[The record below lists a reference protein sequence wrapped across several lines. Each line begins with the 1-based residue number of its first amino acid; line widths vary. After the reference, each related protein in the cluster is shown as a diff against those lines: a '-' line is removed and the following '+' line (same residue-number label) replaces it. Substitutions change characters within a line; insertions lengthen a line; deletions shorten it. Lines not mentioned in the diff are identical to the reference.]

1 MTDTEKLIVKMVD
14 DLTRMEGTEMAK
26 RPKWDNGS
34 SLWDQ
39 PNYLVEEYIDTL
51 KRNNGKYRK
60 MKDKV
65 RKEVGRPEW
74 MDVPLENHLYI
85 KDYIDSL
92 EEKIVDQGKVIT
104 KYEERDRLTD
114 LWARGEIEN

>member
-1 MTDTEKLIVKMVD
+1 M
-14 DLTRMEGTEMAK
+14 K

-39 PNYLVEEYIDTL
+39 PNYLVEAYIDTL
-51 KRNNGKYRK
+51 KRNNGKYKK

-65 RKEVGRPEW
+65 RSEVGHPEW
-74 MDVPLENHLYI
+74 IDVPLANQQGI
-85 KDYIDSL
+85 KDYIDFL
-92 EEKIVDQGKVIT
+92 ELKIVEQGTVIT

>member
-1 MTDTEKLIVKMVD
+1 M
-14 DLTRMEGTEMAK
+14 K
-26 RPKWDNGS
+26 RPKWDKGS

-39 PNYLVEEYIDTL
+39 PTYLVEEYIDTL
-51 KRNNGKYRK
+51 KRKNGEYEK

-65 RKEVGRPEW
+65 REEVGHPEW
-74 MDVPLENHLYI
+74 VDVLLANQQEI

-92 EEKIVDQGKVIT
+92 EEKIVEQGKVIT
-104 KYEERDRLTD
+104 KYEDRYRLTD

>member
-1 MTDTEKLIVKMVD
+1 MAN
-14 DLTRMEGTEMAK
+14 DLTRREGTEMAK

-39 PNYLVEEYIDTL
+39 PNYLVEEYIDML
-51 KRNNGKYRK
+51 KRNNGKYKK

-65 RKEVGRPEW
+65 REEVGHPEW
-74 MDVPLENHLYI
+74 VDVPLANQQGI

-92 EEKIVDQGKVIT
+92 EEKIVEQGKVIT